1 MTRFEK
7 GTEYKLFRQNNELA
21 ERTAICTGINRKV
34 GKIRFEIIGSEKE
47 DFVKMQVV
55 ILNLRQDNYKDL
67 EYASDIS
74 FKTYLSIYA
83 TDNKN

>member
-1 MTRFEK
+1 MTRFVN
-7 GTEYKLFRQNNELA
+7 GAEYKLFRQDNSLA
-21 ERTAICTGINRKV
+21 ERTAVCTGINRKV

-47 DFVKMQVV
+47 DFARMQVV
-55 ILNLRQDNYKDL
+55 VLNLRQDDYKDL

-83 TDNKN
+83 TDNK